1 MAANSINRETVRDA
15 LATLLNTALVG
26 TGKPADKTFGY
37 LAGDLGTPVAAV
49 VVTSAG
55 TERNRT
61 DPGQQ
66 TFDVWVYLDV
76 LVYVLYN
83 DGASWTESQGEDKR
97 DLIEKT
103 IADVVQDN
111 TVSENVWDDLQYDG
125 RTTATE
131 VEVEGGVTY
140 FVERIP
146 LKAHVYQG

>member
-1 MAANSINRETVRDA
+1 MAANSVNRETVRDA
-15 LATLLNTALVG
+15 LYAVLNTALVG
-26 TGKPADKTFGY
+26 TGKPADKAFGY
-37 LAGDLGTPVAAV
+37 LAGELGTPVSAV

-55 TERNRT
+55 SERERT

-66 TFDVWVYLDV
+66 TFDVWFYYDVYT
-76 LVYVLYN
+76 YVLYN
-83 DGASWTESQGEDKR
+83 DGGAWTEAEGEDKR

-111 TVSENVWDDLQYDG
+111 TTNAAWDDLQYAG

-131 VEVEGGVTY
+131 VEIEGGITY

-146 LKAHVYQG
+146 LRVRVFQG